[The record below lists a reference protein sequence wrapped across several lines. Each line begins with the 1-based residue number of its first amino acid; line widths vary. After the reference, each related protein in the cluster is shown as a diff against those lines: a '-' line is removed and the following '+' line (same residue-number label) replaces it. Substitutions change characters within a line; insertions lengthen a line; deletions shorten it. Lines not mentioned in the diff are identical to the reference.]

1 MTSNLII
8 QDKEIAVPGEGIAA
22 GMDFLPGQGTFR
34 DKDQII
40 ASRVGIVNVEGRLIK
55 LIPLSGK
62 YLPKTGDVV
71 VGKVIDITINGW
83 RMDINSAYTAMLS
96 IKDATSSFIKRGA
109 DLTKFFTF
117 NDYVSAKIINVTSQ
131 NLVDLTMRG
140 IGLRKLEG
148 GRAVNVN
155 PTKVPRIIGK
165 QGSMVTMIKEAT
177 KCNIIVGQ
185 NGVVWVQGEPRNE
198 ILAVRTI
205 RKVEEESHISGLTEK
220 IKRFLEEN
228 ANDL

>member
-1 MTSNLII
+1 MTSNMII
-8 QDKEIAVPGEGIAA
+8 QDKEIAVPGEGIAS

-62 YLPKTGDVV
+62 YLPKSGDTV

-140 IGLRKLEG
+140 IGLRRLEG

-205 RKVEEESHISGLTEK
+205 RKIEEESHISGLTEK
-220 IKRFLEEN
+220 IKKFLEEN
-228 ANDL
+228 AT